1 MEVVKKI
8 PLATDWMTEVGWVFD
23 HPTLLQILEKV
34 EKLTSNDRIDLQDIE
49 DILLAL
55 DNMGF
60 ISTNKEVL

>member
-1 MEVVKKI
+1 MKVVKKI
-8 PLATDWMTEVGWVFD
+8 PLATDWMTEVGWFFD
-23 HPTLLQILEKV
+23 HPTLLEILEKV